1 MTWQLFK
8 CDFYE
13 LFFFVCK
20 MRSGLVLFIA
30 LLIVGSYAVT
40 QEDSVYVL
48 ETSNFSEWLVEQE
61 FALVEFYVCCIL
73 FFVE

>member
-1 MTWQLFK
+1 
-8 CDFYE
+8 
-13 LFFFVCK
+13 